1 MVVSDLFS
9 QQCKP
14 WQAISQNLVE
24 LIHEAAAI
32 TFNKL
37 LSEICDVN
45 TKTRLMKGMIQPSL
59 YLLRKNLKDTVAELL
74 QPHLSIHPITYNEYL
89 TGAVQKIQGDR
100 HKRKFD
106 RASFEGCGWDTENG
120 DVGERFI
127 YLSSL
132 LQSLLAATAP
142 NPKEYAA
149 SLAADVAAAY
159 YKVGGLPPEERLVF
173 RLTSFYLGRAEQIR

>member
-9 QQCKP
+9 RQCKP
-14 WQAISQNLVE
+14 WQAITQNLVE

-37 LSEICDVN
+37 LSEICDGN

-59 YLLRKNLKDTVAELL
+59 YLLRENLKDTVTELL
-74 QPHLSIHPITYNEYL
+74 QPHLSIHPITYNEHL
-89 TGAVQKIQGDR
+89 TEAVQKIQGDR

-106 RASFEGCGWDTENG
+106 RASFEACGWDTDNADIGEC
-120 DVGERFI
+120 DVL
-127 YLSSL
+127 LSKL
-132 LQSLLAATAP
+132 LQSLLAVTTP

-149 SLAADVAAAY
+149 SLAADVAGAY
-159 YKVGGLPPEERLVF
+159 YKASCSLAGQRVL
-173 RLTSFYLGRAEQIR
+173 RLTLFDLGRAEQVR

>member
-9 QQCKP
+9 RQCKP
-14 WQAISQNLVE
+14 WQAITQNLVE

-45 TKTRLMKGMIQPSL
+45 TKTRLMKGTIQPSL
-59 YLLRKNLKDTVAELL
+59 YLLRENLKDTVAELL

-89 TGAVQKIQGDR
+89 TEAVQKIQGDR

-106 RASFEGCGWDTENG
+106 RASFESCGWDTENA
-120 DVGERFI
+120 DVGECDVF
-127 YLSSL
+127 LSNL
-132 LQSLLAATAP
+132 LRSLLAVTTP

-159 YKVGGLPPEERLVF
+159 YKASCSLSG
-173 RLTSFYLGRAEQIR
+173 

>member
-45 TKTRLMKGMIQPSL
+45 TKGRLMKNMIQPSL
-59 YLLRKNLKDTVAELL
+59 YLLRENLKDTVAELL
-74 QPHLSIHPITYNEYL
+74 QPHLSIHPITYNEDL
-89 TGAVQKIQGDR
+89 TEAVQKIQGDR

-106 RASFEGCGWDTENG
+106 QASFESCGYGTDNAAGAVES
-120 DVGERFI
+120 DDICLME
-127 YLSSL
+127 LLKSL
-132 LQSLLAATAP
+132 LTATAP

-159 YKVGGLPPEERLVF
+159 YKASSFSQPH
-173 RLTSFYLGRAEQIR
+173 TS

>member
-32 TFNKL
+32 TFNKI
-37 LSEICDVN
+37 LSDICDAN

-59 YLLRKNLKDTVAELL
+59 YHLRKDLKDTVAELL

-89 TGAVQKIQGDR
+89 TEAVKNIQGDR

-106 RASFEGCGWDTENG
+106 RASFRSCGWDTETVG
-120 DVGERFI
+120 VGERSI
-127 YLSSL
+127 ELSSL
-132 LQSLLAATAP
+132 LQSLLATTAP
-142 NPKEYAA
+142 DPKKYAA

-159 YKVGGLPPEERLVF
+159 YKASIFQTDSCVL
-173 RLTSFYLGRAEQIR
+173 RLTSFCLGRAEQIR

>member
-14 WQAISQNLVE
+14 WKAISENLVE
-24 LIHEAAAI
+24 DIHEAAAI

-45 TKTRLMKGMIQPSL
+45 TRKRLMNRIIQPSL

-74 QPHLSIHPITYNEYL
+74 QPHLSIHPITYDQHL
-89 TGAVQKIQGDR
+89 TVVLQKVQGDR
-100 HKRKFD
+100 HKRNFD
-106 RASFEGCGWDTENG
+106 RECLKSGGRDTETVDAG
-120 DVGERFI
+120 KGEV
-127 YLSSL
+127 SL
-132 LQSLLAATAP
+132 KNILRSVRAATAP

-149 SLAADVAAAY
+149 SLAADVAEVY
-159 YKVGGLPPEERLVF
+159 YQASGLLKERLVL
-173 RLTSFYLGRAEQIR
+173 RLTSL

>member
-45 TKTRLMKGMIQPSL
+45 TKARLMKNMIQPSL
-59 YLLRKNLKDTVAELL
+59 YLLRGNLKDTVAELL
-74 QPHLSIHPITYNEYL
+74 QPHLSIHPITYNEDL
-89 TGAVQKIQGDR
+89 TEAVQKIQGDR

-106 RASFEGCGWDTENG
+106 RASFKSCGYDTENS
-120 DVGERFI
+120 DVGECDI
-127 YLSSL
+127 LLSGLLKSL
-132 LQSLLAATAP
+132 LTVTAP

-159 YKVGGLPPEERLVF
+159 YKVSSL
-173 RLTSFYLGRAEQIR
+173 SQSHMS

>member
-9 QQCKP
+9 RQCKP

-37 LSEICDVN
+37 LSEICDAN

-59 YLLRKNLKDTVAELL
+59 YLLREDLKDTVAELL

-89 TGAVQKIQGDR
+89 TEAVQKIQGDR

-106 RASFEGCGWDTENG
+106 RASLESCGYDTDTV
-120 DVGERFI
+120 DVGEYEI
-127 YLSSL
+127 YLSLL
-132 LQSLLAATAP
+132 LQSLLKATAP

-159 YKVGGLPPEERLVF
+159 YKASGF
-173 RLTSFYLGRAEQIR
+173 LTSTCFEADLGLSRSR

>member
-9 QQCKP
+9 RQCKP

-37 LSEICDVN
+37 LSEICDLN

-59 YLLRKNLKDTVAELL
+59 YILRKNLKDTVAELL
-74 QPHLSIHPITYNEYL
+74 QPHLSVHPITYNEFL
-89 TGAVQKIQGDR
+89 TEAVQKIQGDR

-106 RASFEGCGWDTENG
+106 RASFESCGWDTEN
-120 DVGERFI
+120 VVEGECEV

-132 LQSLLAATAP
+132 LRSLLAATEP

-159 YKVGGLPPEERLVF
+159 YKASGLLKERLVS
-173 RLTSFYLGRAEQIR
+173 RLTSFYLGRAEQIC